1 MLVGPPNGPE
11 EGFMSPRSR
20 GRSIT
25 VTSSFSTLLAAAGC
39 LLSACQGVGTPVDP
53 NAAAEPAP
61 AINADVIPGA
71 FIVVFNPSVA
81 DAPGLTKQL
90 VTDHGGTMRFAYTA
104 ALKGFA
110 ADLPAQAVEALKH
123 NPNVAYVEPD
133 QVVQLFGTETA
144 SPWGLDRVDQ
154 TSLPLNE
161 TYTYTS
167 TGAGVNVYII
177 DTGILTAHADFGGR
191 ASVGVDEVGD
201 GRNGQDCNGH
211 GTHVS
216 GTLGGTTY
224 GVAKA
229 ARLYAVRVLDCTGYG
244 TYSAVIA
251 GVDWVTQ
258 NRQLPAV
265 ANMSLGGAKSKAVND
280 AVTGSIKAGVTYAV
294 AAGNNAGDACDI
306 SPAGTPAALTVA
318 ASDQT
323 DHNAS
328 FSNMGPCVD
337 LFAPGVGI
345 TSDWNTG
352 TTATKVMSGTSMA
365 SPHVAGA
372 AALYLQ
378 SNPAASPAAV
388 ASALVGRA
396 TSGDLTITLNCG
408 KMPRGWCK
416 NVLNVPNLLLY
427 TGGL

>member
-11 EGFMSPRSR
+11 EGFMLPRSA
-20 GRSIT
+20 GRSTI
-25 VTSSFSTLLAAAGC
+25 VASSLSTLLAAAGF
-39 LLSACQGVGTPVDP
+39 LLFACQGAGTPVDP
-53 NAAAEPAP
+53 NAAGEPAP
-61 AINADVIPGA
+61 AVTADVIPGS

-81 DAPGLTKQL
+81 DAPGLARQL
-90 VTDHGGTMRFAYTA
+90 VTSHSGKLGHTYTS

-110 ADLPAQAVEALKH
+110 AELPDQAVEALRQ

-154 TSLPLNE
+154 SALPLNGS
-161 TYTYTS
+161 YTYAS
-167 TGAGVNVYII
+167 TGAGVNLYII

-191 ASVGVDEVGD
+191 ASVGLDVVGD
-201 GRNGQDCNGH
+201 GQNGQDCNGH

-216 GTLGGTTY
+216 GIAGGTTY

-265 ANMSLGGAKSKAVND
+265 ANMSLGGALSKAVND
-280 AVTGSIKAGVTYAV
+280 AVSGSIKAGVTYAV
-294 AAGNNAGDACDI
+294 AAGNSHTDACTV
-306 SPAGTPAALTVA
+306 SPASTPAALTVA

-328 FSNMGPCVD
+328 FTNMGKCVD
-337 LFAPGVGI
+337 IFAPGVGI
-345 TSDWNTG
+345 ASDWNTG
-352 TTATKVMSGTSMA
+352 TTATKILSGTSMA
-365 SPHVAGA
+365 SPLVAGA

-378 SNPAASPAAV
+378 GNQSASPAAV
-388 ASALVGRA
+388 ASALVGRG
-396 TSGDLTITLNCG
+396 TSGALTITTGCTRPPGFCSRILD
-408 KMPRGWCK
+408 
-416 NVLNVPNLLLY
+416 VPNLLLY